1 MNKFVLTS
9 LLILL
14 CLPVFSTK
22 RALLVGVGNYP
33 ANSGWKTISS
43 VNDIHILEGILSGD
57 FFIETL
63 IDQQATRKGI
73 SEAFRRLT
81 RNCSKGDTVLIH
93 FSCHGQQMLSAQ
105 SEEPDGLDEALV
117 PYDAK
122 SEKSPDYS
130 GEKHLLDNDFSVFL
144 TSIRKRLGVQGLL
157 VVTLDACYSDSNHK
171 GEKDSN
177 NVVFRGG
184 ADIFGSNEIS
194 EDSLI
199 TLKKKQL
206 IKDESSIDSIP
217 DGSNIIML
225 SACESFQKNR
235 EIRIDGYG
243 YGSLSYS
250 MLKAFESY
258 GLDDVSMWLDEVHN
272 QMNEYAYTQ
281 TPQVRNTIGYVP
293 PKQRIVECA
302 EDSECIDEDT
312 NIWLQLTIGITSLLT
327 LTFMIWIWKK
337 RIKK

>member
-1 MNKFVLTS
+1 MNKYLLTS

-22 RALLVGVGNYP
+22 KALLVGVGNYP
-33 ANSGWKTISS
+33 ANSGWHTISS

-57 FFIETL
+57 FVVETL
-63 IDQQATRKGI
+63 IDQQATKKGI
-73 SEAFRRLT
+73 NEAFRRLT
-81 RNCSKGDTVLIH
+81 LECSKGDTVLIH

-122 SEKSPDYS
+122 SKKSPDYS
-130 GEKHLLDNDFSVFL
+130 GEKHLLDNDLSVLL
-144 TSIRKRLGVQGLL
+144 TSIRKRLGVHGLL

-199 TLKKKQL
+199 TVKKKQL

-235 EIRIDGYG
+235 EIRIDGHG
-243 YGSLSYS
+243 YGCLSYS
-250 MLKAFESY
+250 MFKAFESCS
-258 GLDDVSMWLDEVHN
+258 LKDVSVWLDEVYN

-281 TPQVRNTIGYVP
+281 SPQVRNTIGYIPPKSREIVP
-293 PKQRIVECA
+293 PD
-302 EDSECIDEDT
+302 DSGYTDKDS
-312 NIWLQLTIGITSLLT
+312 NVLLQLTIGVASLLT
-327 LTFMIWIWKK
+327 LALIIWIWKK

>member
-1 MNKFVLTS
+1 MNKYLLTS

-22 RALLVGVGNYP
+22 KALLVGVGNYP
-33 ANSGWKTISS
+33 ANSGWHTISS

-57 FFIETL
+57 FVVETL
-63 IDQQATRKGI
+63 IDQQATKKGI
-73 SEAFRRLT
+73 NEAFRRLT
-81 RNCSKGDTVLIH
+81 LECSKGDTVLIH

-122 SEKSPDYS
+122 SKKSPDYS
-130 GEKHLLDNDFSVFL
+130 GEKHLLDNDLSVLL

-199 TLKKKQL
+199 IVKKKQL
-206 IKDESSIDSIP
+206 IKDESFIDSIP

-235 EIRIDGYG
+235 EIRIDGQG
-243 YGSLSYS
+243 YGCLSYS
-250 MLKAFESY
+250 MLKSFETC
-258 GLDDVSMWLDEVHN
+258 GLDDVSIWLDEVHK
-272 QMNEYAYTQ
+272 QMSEYAYTQ
-281 TPQVRNTIGYVP
+281 SPQVRNTIGYIP
-293 PKQRIVECA
+293 PNQRINKDNQVESFPE
-302 EDSECIDEDT
+302 EDSINLYLVTICIF
-312 NIWLQLTIGITSLLT
+312 IILALALS
-327 LTFMIWIWKK
+327 IWIWKK
-337 RIKK
+337 KRKI